1 MKKSSSFAAAAA
13 VAAVLLFTSCSTA
26 TGETPG
32 ETKPSAQVS
41 TPVAEPSAPATET
54 AAPVEALPFNAGGLL
69 GGTATPTF
77 EAGEPGEVS
86 VVQIGT
92 IDDTGFGGTLPF
104 AFRNN
109 TSEAIAHVDWSAT
122 ARIDG
127 SIVATGSSQG
137 TAPSIVQP
145 GEVGLAYIYF
155 EEASAIAEGTEFEFQ
170 ASTSPADPTPYN
182 TARMTVT
189 EASLVKDSIVGGA
202 DNKTGKPTT
211 GPYSVS
217 VYCFDGDTIVG
228 HTTGFTEQDTIAVDA
243 AGTFTV
249 SLYDVECS
257 TFAVGVS
264 GYFD

>member
-1 MKKSSSFAAAAA
+1 MKTPSSFATVAAAAA
-13 VAAVLLFTSCSTA
+13 VLLLTSCTA
-26 TGETPG
+26 ATSQTPE
-32 ETKPSAQVS
+32 ETKPSAQA
-41 TPVAEPSAPATET
+41 TDAAPPVET
-54 AAPVEALPFNAGGLL
+54 SEAAAPVEALPFNAGGLL

-86 VVQIGT
+86 VVQVGT

-109 TSEAIAHVDWSAT
+109 TAEAIAHVDWSAT
-122 ARIDG
+122 ARADG

-155 EEASAIAEGTEFEFQ
+155 EEASAIEEGTEFEFE

-182 TARMTVT
+182 TAPMTVT
-189 EASLVKDSIVGGA
+189 EATLVNDSIVGGA
-202 DNKTGKPTT
+202 DNKTGESTT

-217 VYCFDGDTIVG
+217 VYCFDGDTLVG

-243 AGTFTV
+243 TGTFTV
-249 SLYDVECS
+249 SLYDMKCS